1 MLRNEKI
8 FWLAAGIGMIDVKVV
23 FAELRI
29 TTLMTTPAFQYRW
42 CIEHLLDICG
52 YEDVKQ
58 SLAK

>member
-1 MLRNEKI
+1 MN
-8 FWLAAGIGMIDVKVV
+8 DVKVV

-42 CIEHLLDICG
+42 CNEHLLDIRG

-58 SLAK
+58 SLAI